1 LFNKRFSFVRIEIS
15 IRVLTASEVPMLKK
29 KHYWVAT
36 LQQSKKLPK
45 IAKNVKIDQ
54 PVSIF
59 FNIRFPAQQE
69 LTNERR

>member
-1 LFNKRFSFVRIEIS
+1 
-15 IRVLTASEVPMLKK
+15 MLKK